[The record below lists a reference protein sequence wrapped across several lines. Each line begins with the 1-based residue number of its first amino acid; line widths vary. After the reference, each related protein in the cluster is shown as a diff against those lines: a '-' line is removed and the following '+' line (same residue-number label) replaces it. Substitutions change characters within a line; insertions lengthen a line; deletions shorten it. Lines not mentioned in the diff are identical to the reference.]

1 MRRKSQ
7 MLSGSTSLTQRV
19 TLSSKRTSAPPPI
32 APPAVTRQRPMTTS
46 PAISVSASTNT
57 KVSPVAAFAPAL
69 RTAAICRSATPTTRA
84 PAAEARSAVRSVE
97 ASSTTMISCSTVAA
111 VAAAAIAPTVA
122 AMSLSSLCAGT
133 MKESIGSASPWPQDP
148 PILGRPIRPDGFG
161 RSMPFVWPHERGRAA
176 RRSTNT
182 SRKRIDAVAA
192 QAASSAH
199 PGFGEATM
207 ADAAAETKK
216 RVQKAIQDTVKP
228 LADGAFARVTKAVP
242 ALATALKK
250 KLAATRDLLAD
261 QIVKGKKLEDAA
273 KAAAAQGDKTEK
285 TAHREWDAMMT
296 LFETQTAGLT
306 GQLKEL
312 RTNQKEAEAA
322 VKARDA
328 AALKRTQESLSLIPL
343 QQTALQGKLL
353 QKRIDDYLSK
363 FDIKTLSDEFNAEM
377 AKDRSTTVLDYDKHA
392 QALEQE
398 AKKIMDAV
406 AKLKIDPPDAVKA
419 TAKLGFKANFI
430 TKVEGALKLDEAK
443 IPKALEDIGK
453 AAGVKG
459 TGKEFLDKLKKE
471 KLYP

>member
-1 MRRKSQ
+1 
-7 MLSGSTSLTQRV
+7 
-19 TLSSKRTSAPPPI
+19 
-32 APPAVTRQRPMTTS
+32 
-46 PAISVSASTNT
+46 
-57 KVSPVAAFAPAL
+57 
-69 RTAAICRSATPTTRA
+69 
-84 PAAEARSAVRSVE
+84 
-97 ASSTTMISCSTVAA
+97 
-111 VAAAAIAPTVA
+111 
-122 AMSLSSLCAGT
+122 
-133 MKESIGSASPWPQDP
+133 
-148 PILGRPIRPDGFG
+148 
-161 RSMPFVWPHERGRAA
+161 
-176 RRSTNT
+176 
-182 SRKRIDAVAA
+182 
-192 QAASSAH
+192 
-199 PGFGEATM
+199 M

-242 ALATALKK
+242 ALAKAMKTVADSIKDSDSADVIETNARDLKMKMRDVSEARGWALEALDKLDEITKDDDDFVADSEEIKTLKK

-328 AALKRTQESLSLIPL
+328 AALKRTQESVATFPL

>member
-1 MRRKSQ
+1 MGLAGR
-7 MLSGSTSLTQRV
+7 
-19 TLSSKRTSAPPPI
+19 
-32 APPAVTRQRPMTTS
+32 
-46 PAISVSASTNT
+46 
-57 KVSPVAAFAPAL
+57 
-69 RTAAICRSATPTTRA
+69 CRSCGRMS
-84 PAAEARSAVRSVE
+84 AAGQPVGVR
-97 ASSTTMISCSTVAA
+97 
-111 VAAAAIAPTVA
+111 
-122 AMSLSSLCAGT
+122 
-133 MKESIGSASPWPQDP
+133 
-148 PILGRPIRPDGFG
+148 
-161 RSMPFVWPHERGRAA
+161 
-176 RRSTNT
+176 T
-182 SRKRIDAVAA
+182 SRKRIDAVAS

-242 ALATALKK
+242 ALAKAMKTVADSIKDSDSADVIETNARDLKMKMRDVSEARGWALEALDKLDEITKDDDDFVADSEEIKTLKK

-328 AALKRTQESLSLIPL
+328 AALKRTQESVATFPL

-430 TKVEGALKLDEAK
+430 TKVEAALKLDEAK